1 MSILKATQEKEIV
14 NIYYSCRCQ
23 KLLINVY
30 LLFFDAL
37 STRIKGLIFSSLTE
51 YFSLTY
57 YLVVIVLFQLRF
69 GISIYG
75 DFFILAQK
83 YEYHTQYLK

>member
-1 MSILKATQEKEIV
+1 MSILKANQEKEIV

-57 YLVVIVLFQLRF
+57 YLVVIVLRF

>member
-57 YLVVIVLFQLRF
+57 YLVVIVLFQCTPF
-69 GISIYG
+69 WNINIWG
-75 DFFILAQK
+75 FF
-83 YEYHTQYLK
+83 YFSSEV

>member
-51 YFSLTY
+51 YFNLTY
-57 YLVVIVLFQLRF
+57 YLVLIVRRF

-75 DFFILAQK
+75 DFLRIAQK
-83 YEYHTQYLK
+83 

>member
-57 YLVVIVLFQLRF
+57 YLVVIVLRF